1 MTFLNPLLLV
11 GLLGMA
17 VPVLIHL
24 LSRRTARQ
32 VEFSSLD
39 FLRRLERRSL
49 RRVRIRQILLLIVR
63 MAIIAAVSMAM
74 ARPALLSAPSAGG
87 RGATSAVV
95 ILDGSHSMAAK
106 TEDGTLL
113 DAARGRA
120 REVLDTFEHGDE
132 VVLLVPGSP
141 APVRTEGVRDVD
153 LVRERV
159 DAVRPGGG
167 FGDLAAAVREAGAA
181 LSGARHPNREIHVLS
196 DFQRSAWDAL
206 AEGGELAEGTALFLL
221 PVGRDPVP
229 ENAWIESVDFS
240 GQILEKGSP
249 VEFRTV
255 VASGPGFGPREADV
269 EFEVDGRIVD
279 RRRID
284 LAPESRVALT
294 FRETFGEDG
303 LHLGIVRLAAN
314 DALPE
319 DDQRRFSL
327 RTARAVPVMLV
338 AGPGSSG
345 RFLSMALAPEGATA
359 GTFSVRAA
367 EPRELASASRERESV
382 VIVADVDRLGEE
394 ELAGLKRY
402 LSEGGGLIVF
412 PGPTTDAQAWGRGF
426 LPRFL
431 PGTFSDL
438 LASEEGFAIGR
449 MDATHPLFA
458 VFGEEG
464 ESALGEVRFTKSL
477 VLRPGAGTAVLASYG
492 NGHPA
497 ILESSLLPGR
507 VLFFTSSPDPSW
519 SDFPLTGTFLPLLHE
534 AVRYLSE
541 TSTKAAAEVA
551 VGEGASVRVAGAEGI
566 GQVSLSSPSGE
577 TRAVA
582 LETGPGGW
590 RLVLP
595 PTDAAGFWTFASARG
610 DTLAALAANIDAR
623 ESDLARIDP
632 QEVREALGGGRTAV
646 LEGGTTL
653 ARELREARL
662 GREIGSWFLWAA
674 AALLAAEML
683 LAARRPGEG
692 SPPVGDAP

>member
-49 RRVRIRQILLLIVR
+49 RRVRIRQILLLVVR
-63 MAIIAAVSMAM
+63 MAIIAAVSLAM
-74 ARPALLSAPSAGG
+74 ARPTLLSAPSAGG

-95 ILDGSHSMAAK
+95 ILDGSCSMGAK
-106 TEDGTLL
+106 AEGGALL
-113 DAARGRA
+113 DAARARA
-120 REVLDTFEHGDE
+120 REVLDTFERGDE
-132 VVLLVPGSP
+132 VVLLVPGTTV
-141 APVRTEGVRDVD
+141 PVRTEGVRDVD
-153 LVRERV
+153 LVRERL
-159 DAVRPGGG
+159 DAVAPGGG
-167 FGDLAAAVREAGAA
+167 FGDLAAAVREASAS
-181 LSGARHPNREIHVLS
+181 LSDARHPNREIHVLS
-196 DFQRSAWDAL
+196 DFQRSAWDGL
-206 AEGGELAEGTALFLL
+206 GEGGELAEGTALFLL

-255 VASGPGFGPREADV
+255 VASGPGFGPREVEV
-269 EFEVDGRIVD
+269 EFEVDGKVAD

-303 LHLGIVRLAAN
+303 LHTGLVRLAAN
-314 DALPE
+314 DALSE
-319 DDQRRFSL
+319 DDERRFSL

-338 AGPGSSG
+338 AGPGSSA
-345 RFLSMALAPEGATA
+345 RFLTMALAPAGATA
-359 GTFSVRAA
+359 GTFAVRTA

-382 VIVADVDRLGEE
+382 VIVADVERLGEE
-394 ELAGLKRY
+394 ELSGIKRY
-402 LSEGGGLIVF
+402 LSEGGGLVVF
-412 PGPTTDAQAWGRGF
+412 PGPATDAAVWGRGF

-431 PGTFSDL
+431 PGTFTELRTAEDGFTITRVD
-438 LASEEGFAIGR
+438 AS
-449 MDATHPLFA
+449 HPLFA
-458 VFGEEG
+458 VFGEEEG
-464 ESALGEVRFTKSL
+464 SALAEIRFTRSL
-477 VLRPGAGTAVLASYG
+477 VLRPGAGTAVLASYADG
-492 NGHPA
+492 NPA

-507 VLFFTSSPDPSW
+507 VLFFTSSPDPAW

-541 TSTKAAAEVA
+541 TGTKAAADVA
-551 VGEGASVRVAGAEGI
+551 VGEGASVRVAGAEGA
-566 GQVSLSSPSGE
+566 GQVTLTSPSGE

-582 LETGPGGW
+582 LEAGPGGW

-595 PTDAAGFWTFASARG
+595 PTDAPGFWTFSSARG

-632 QEVREALGGGRTAV
+632 DEVREALGVKRAAV
-646 LEGGTTL
+646 LEGGATL
-653 ARELREARL
+653 ERELREARL
-662 GREIGSWFLWAA
+662 GREVGTFFLWAA
-674 AALLAAEML
+674 AALLAVEML

-692 SPPVGDAP
+692 APPVEDAA